1 MATCLVAAN
10 SVPSDPQG
18 QRPRVGKPARSPS
31 QPSTVHRRPAGLCAR
46 AVVGEMGLLCR
57 LCAPKDSLGHQGQPM
72 KLLGSKPGR

>member
-10 SVPSDPQG
+10 CAPSDPQG

-31 QPSTVHRRPAGLCAR
+31 QPEMFHRRPAGLCAR
-46 AVVGEMGLLCR
+46 AVVGEMGLLC
-57 LCAPKDSLGHQGQPM
+57 APTDSLGHQGQPM